1 MTALTVFGTKPQDAI
16 FLPPQPFAVRLNC
29 QTGQIALSEN
39 EFLGDSL
46 EISIIKVARYF
57 GDLGKTKQ
65 AEWLQIF
72 FVPAPAS
79 KILPANTVCVSYI
92 KTRSLAQFAQ
102 TITRLMENGEP
113 AEGIFMLSFLSHT
126 NAQGQ
131 PYKSVKFD
139 WRERKVAPE
148 KKQLEL
154 IAAFMQSKPVLAD
167 TNGTREMVCLDG
179 VAASEVQQMIEA
191 VKE

>member
-29 QTGQIALSEN
+29 QTGQVALTED
-39 EFLGDSL
+39 EFLGTSL

-65 AEWLQIF
+65 TEWLQIF
-72 FVPAPAS
+72 FVPAPTC

-92 KTRSLAQFAQ
+92 KTRSLSQFAQ

-113 AEGIFMLSFLSHT
+113 AEGIFVLSFLSHT
-126 NAQGQ
+126 NDRGQ

-139 WRERKVAPE
+139 WRERKTTVE

-154 IAAFMQSKPVLAD
+154 IAAFMQTKPTLAD
-167 TNGTREMVCLDG
+167 TNGTREMVCIDALSVTD
-179 VAASEVQQMIEA
+179 VQQMMTSI
-191 VKE
+191 

>member
-39 EFLGDSL
+39 EFLGDQI
-46 EISIIKVARYF
+46 EVSIIKVARYF
-57 GDLGKTKQ
+57 GNLGKTKQ

-72 FVPAPAS
+72 FVPAPTC
-79 KILPANTVCVSYI
+79 KFLPANTVCVSYI

-113 AEGIFMLSFLSHT
+113 GEGIFVLSFLSHK
-126 NAQGQ
+126 NDQGQ

-139 WRERKVAPE
+139 WRERKTAAE

-154 IAAFMQSKPVLAD
+154 IVAFMQSKPALAD
-167 TNGTREMVCLDG
+167 TNGTRDMVCIDG
-179 VAASEVQQMIEA
+179 FAATDIQNAISA
-191 VKE
+191 VKD

>member
-29 QTGQIALSEN
+29 QTGQVSLTED
-39 EFLGDSL
+39 EFLGTSL

-65 AEWLQIF
+65 TEWLQIF
-72 FVPAPAS
+72 FVPAPTC
-79 KILPANTVCVSYI
+79 KILPTNTVCVSYI
-92 KTRSLAQFAQ
+92 KTRSLSQFAQ

-113 AEGIFMLSFLSHT
+113 AEGIFVLSFLSHT

-139 WRERKVAPE
+139 WRERKTATE

-154 IAAFMQSKPVLAD
+154 IAAFMQAKHALAD
-167 TNGTREMVCLDG
+167 TNGTREMVCIDTLSTVD
-179 VAASEVQQMIEA
+179 VQEMMASI
-191 VKE
+191 

>member
-1 MTALTVFGTKPQDAI
+1 MTAITVFGTKPQDAI

-29 QTGQIALSEN
+29 QAGQVALSED
-39 EFLGDSL
+39 EFLSTSL

-65 AEWLQIF
+65 VEWLQIF
-72 FVPAPAS
+72 FVVSPTC
-79 KILPANTVCVSYI
+79 KVLPANTVCVSYI
-92 KTRSLAQFAQ
+92 KTRSLSQFAQ

-113 AEGIFMLSFLSHT
+113 AEGIFILSFQSHQNT
-126 NAQGQ
+126 QGQ

-139 WRERKVAPE
+139 WRERKTAVE

-154 IAAFMQSKPVLAD
+154 IAAFMQNQPALAD
-167 TNGTREMVCLDG
+167 TNGTRDMVCIDG
-179 VAASEVQQMIEA
+179 MTVTEVQQMVSA